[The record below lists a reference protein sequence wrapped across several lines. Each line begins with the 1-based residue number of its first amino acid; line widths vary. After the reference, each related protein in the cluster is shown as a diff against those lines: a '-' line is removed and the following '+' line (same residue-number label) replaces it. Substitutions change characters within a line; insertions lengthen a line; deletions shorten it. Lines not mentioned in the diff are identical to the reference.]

1 MKEKETKVQAN
12 SSLLDRM
19 IQRQMSNRLQ
29 NMHEKIIAKAIKS
42 LLMKDD
48 NKYMN

>member
-1 MKEKETKVQAN
+1 MKEKETKQQNN
-12 SSLLDRM
+12 SPLLDRM
-19 IQRQMSNRLQ
+19 IQRQMNNRLQ
-29 NMHEKIIAKAIKS
+29 NVDEKIIAQAIKS

>member
-1 MKEKETKVQAN
+1 MKEKETKDKK
-12 SSLLDRM
+12 SSPLLDHM
-19 IQRQMSNRLQ
+19 IQRQMSSRMQ
-29 NMHEKIIAKAIKS
+29 NVDEQVIAQAIKA